1 MRPRSLDE
9 CDSGGGHSR
18 VDDVILGEL
27 AIRGGELFLNETDD
41 SMFTRLDFCECA
53 GEWRRRRFH
62 AFHRNRRF
70 WSIPK
75 PVVKPPTFRFSRGFE
90 GCLEDSI

>member
-53 GEWRRRRFH
+53 GEWRSRRFH
-62 AFHRNRRF
+62 AFHRNRRLWRLGMVDSETRRVSHLPF
-70 WSIPK
+70 ALAG
-75 PVVKPPTFRFSRGFE
+75 VSRAV
-90 GCLEDSI
+90 